1 MNELFTEALVL
12 DKKENGELDAV
23 IVFYT
28 ENFGKI
34 SAKAKSLKKITSK
47 LSGHLESLNFVN
59 VRLIEKKRLPSGR
72 QGFQVADALTVNR
85 QPELRN
91 DPDVLA
97 KFLRIIQFI
106 KTTTFELQPDQ
117 RLYSAIKKIMFA
129 KYDERQIYRLLI
141 KILGFDPEFAACH
154 FCNNEKTE
162 YFLKED
168 GIFLCRQCGGSKIK
182 ENEIVLI

>member
-1 MNELFTEALVL
+1 MTEYFTEALVL
-12 DKKENGELDAV
+12 DKMENKEADGTV
-23 IVFYT
+23 VFYSF
-28 ENFGKI
+28 NLGKV
-34 SAKAKSLKKITSK
+34 SAKARSLKKITSK
-47 LSGHLESLNFVN
+47 LSAHLEPLNFVN
-59 VRLIEKKRLPSGR
+59 VRLIEKN
-72 QGFQVADALTVNR
+72 GFQVADALTVNR

-106 KTTTFELQPDQ
+106 KTATFELQPDQ
-117 RLYSAIKKIMFA
+117 QLYSAIKKIMFA
-129 KYDERQIYRLLI
+129 KYDERQIYRLLL
-141 KILGFDPEFAACH
+141 KILGFDPEFATCH

-182 ENEIVLI
+182 ENEIVLV